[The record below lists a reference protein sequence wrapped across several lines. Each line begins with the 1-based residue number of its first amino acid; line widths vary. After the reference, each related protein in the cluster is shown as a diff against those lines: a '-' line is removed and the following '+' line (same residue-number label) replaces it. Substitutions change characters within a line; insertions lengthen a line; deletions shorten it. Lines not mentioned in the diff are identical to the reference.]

1 MDNFFDKYYRLLGIL
16 LIFSIL
22 AGAGVLIYKSSK
34 SQAPNSGP
42 VSPGVSQGGQIQ
54 NANTQPPQLKPQT
67 SKININTA
75 SEQELDTLPGIGP
88 AKAKAIADY
97 RKKYGNFK
105 TKRDI
110 IKVKGIGE
118 KTYEKLKD
126 KIEI

>member
-1 MDNFFDKYYRLLGIL
+1 M
-16 LIFSIL
+16 
-22 AGAGVLIYKSSK
+22 
-34 SQAPNSGP
+34 
-42 VSPGVSQGGQIQ
+42 
-54 NANTQPPQLKPQT
+54 TQQTQKETPQT

-75 SEQELDTLPGIGP
+75 SEQELDSLPGIGSV
-88 AKAKAIADY
+88 KAKAIIDY